1 MEIRPATADDSTA
14 IESVARRSFRASY
27 VLSPGEIATIVET
40 TFAPDP
46 VGERIENEDD
56 DLLVAEESGSADG
69 TRLVGFGE
77 LGDGTTIEWLHVHP
91 KARGRGVG
99 RALVEELRSEAE
111 TTAPQFTARALES
124 AREGAPFLERF
135 GLYASEQYTTEVGG
149 ERFTVEVYTRH
160 RANPE
165 RTEQVES
172 VPDEATLDGDRQS
185 VATDE
190 SLQGERGPFYA
201 VRDDGG
207 TRVGFLC
214 SVCESTS
221 VTSDGLERLQCT
233 DCGNTHRPDEWDPAY
248 L

>member
-14 IESVARRSFRASY
+14 IESIARRSFRASY
-27 VLSPGEIATIVET
+27 VLSPAKIATIVET
-40 TFAPDP
+40 TFAPAP
-46 VGERIENEDD
+46 VGERIENGDD
-56 DLLVAEESGSADG
+56 ELVVAEESDDDG

-91 KARGRGVG
+91 EARGRGVG

-160 RANPE
+160 RANPDRQE
-165 RTEQVES
+165 RDDS
-172 VPDEATLDGDRQS
+172 VPDEVTLDGERQP

-190 SLQGERGPFYA
+190 SLQGARGPFYA

-207 TRVGFLC
+207 TRVGYLC
-214 SVCESTS
+214 SACESTS